1 MVACV
6 QVDMGGAILNGGG
19 LHVTGWAI
27 VVGEYDDGICG
38 GNACEGGGVV
48 EEEEL

>member
-1 MVACV
+1 
-6 QVDMGGAILNGGG
+6 MGGVILNRGG

-27 VVGEYDDGICG
+27 AVGEYDDGICG